1 MILHGVIVKI
11 MRAQIHLVKIAIILE
26 FSQQNFL
33 L

>member
-1 MILHGVIVKI
+1 MILQGVMVRI